1 MDQCKQRK
9 IMHSL
14 KKKSYTK
21 NNLWKITLEAIM
33 KNTTGMNAGP
43 FYDKNKLSY

>member
-1 MDQCKQRK
+1 MQTEENYAQ
-9 IMHSL
+9 L
-14 KKKSYTK
+14 KE
-21 NNLWKITLEAIM
+21 ITLEAIM